1 MNVDVNIYKLSDL
14 YKNLS
19 DYNRLKLLL
28 FLLDGEKDSNEI
40 ADYLDVTR
48 AIVVHQLMI
57 LKEAKFIGVNRIDKK
72 NYYFLQPHILRVFKN
87 DYSVVKKF
95 KDKKKI

>member
-1 MNVDVNIYKLSDL
+1 
-14 YKNLS
+14 
-19 DYNRLKLLL
+19 
-28 FLLDGEKDSNEI
+28 
-40 ADYLDVTR
+40 
-48 AIVVHQLMI
+48 MI

-72 NYYFLQPHILRVFKN
+72 NYYFLQPHILRVLKN

>member
-19 DYNRLKLLL
+19 DYTRLKLLL

-48 AIVVHQLMI
+48 AIVVH
-57 LKEAKFIGVNRIDKK
+57 
-72 NYYFLQPHILRVFKN
+72 
-87 DYSVVKKF
+87 
-95 KDKKKI
+95 

>member
-1 MNVDVNIYKLSDL
+1 MSTFILQVH
-14 YKNLS
+14 

-57 LKEAKFIGVNRIDKK
+57 LNEAKFIGVNRIDKK
-72 NYYFLQPHILRVFKN
+72 NYYFLQPHILRVLKN